1 MNLLSSLAIPAYAQI
16 CNPALKNGGCIGDF
30 NGAKSYTNSVL
41 QTVFSIFFIVGVIY
55 FLWHFVFA
63 AYHMI
68 SSEGDAKKFDTAKN
82 EIVFATIGVFVLF
95 SVFAILKLVGAVTGI
110 AGLSTL
116 QLQWPSL

>member
-1 MNLLSSLAIPAYAQI
+1 
-16 CNPALKNGGCIGDF
+16 
-30 NGAKSYTNSVL
+30 
-41 QTVFSIFFIVGVIY
+41 
-55 FLWHFVFA
+55 
-63 AYHMI
+63 MI